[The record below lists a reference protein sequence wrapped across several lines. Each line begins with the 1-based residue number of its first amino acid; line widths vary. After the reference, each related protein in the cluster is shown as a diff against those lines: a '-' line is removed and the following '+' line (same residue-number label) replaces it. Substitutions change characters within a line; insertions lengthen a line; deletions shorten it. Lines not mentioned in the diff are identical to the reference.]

1 MNKILNIT
9 ILLISLFAIDWYL
22 WGAVKLILHR
32 FSTISKKIISAVYWA
47 ISMLSLLACISLFM
61 FPPEN
66 MGTNFRFL
74 LFVGLVLPYL
84 SKVFAILFVL
94 TDDIRRSAQWVY
106 RKLVPE
112 KKTVLAPVLPQPD
125 AVIPPRDNG
134 VKIPRSQF
142 MVQASL
148 VAGGTLFSTFG
159 FGIISGA
166 HDYRIR
172 RVSLPLKNLPSAF
185 HGIRIAQISDVH
197 TGSFYNKTAVMGGVE
212 MLLREKP
219 DVVFFTGD
227 LVNDKSSEVKDYFDI
242 FSKVKAPMGVYSTLG
257 NHDYGDYARW
267 KSADAKRQNLK
278 DMHEAHR
285 LMGWRL
291 LLDENIPLTVD
302 NEQIG
307 IIGVENWGLGF
318 AQYGS
323 LEKAYRGTQDYPV
336 KLLLSHDPTHWKS
349 QVVTNYQSVDVM
361 FAGHTHGMQ
370 FGVELPGFRWS
381 PSQYR
386 YEHWAGLYQKDEQYL
401 YVNRGFGYIGYPG
414 RVGILPE
421 ITIMELVKA

>member
-1 MNKILNIT
+1 MNKIINLS
-9 ILLISLFAIDWYL
+9 ILLLSMCAIDWYL
-22 WGAVKLILHR
+22 WGAVKLTLHR
-32 FSTISKKIISAVYWA
+32 FSSVSKKVLSVTYWLVT
-47 ISMLSLLACISLFM
+47 ILSLAACAYLFIL
-61 FPPEN
+61 PPES
-66 MGTNFRFL
+66 MGTNFRFF

-84 SKVFAILFVL
+84 SKLFALLFLL
-94 TDDIRRSAQWVY
+94 TDDIWRVAQWVY
-106 RKLVPE
+106 TKLIPS
-112 KKTVLAPVLPQPD
+112 KKTAVAAIPVQN
-125 AVIPPRDNG
+125 DNST
-134 VKIPRSQF
+134 KIPRSQF
-142 MVQASL
+142 MAQASL
-148 VAGGTLFSTFG
+148 IAGGTLFSTFG

-197 TGSFYNKTAVMGGVE
+197 TGSFYNKTAVMGGVD
-212 MLLREKP
+212 MLLGEKP

-227 LVNDKSSEVKDYFDI
+227 LVNDKAEEVKDYFEV
-242 FSKVKAPMGVYSTLG
+242 FSKVTAPLGVYSTLG

-267 KSADAKRQNLK
+267 KSADAKRKNLE

-291 LLDENIPLTVD
+291 LLDENVPLTVD

-323 LEKAYRGTQDYPV
+323 MEKAYRGTQDYPV
-336 KLLLSHDPTHWKS
+336 KLLLSHDPTHWKA
-349 QVVTNYQSVDVM
+349 QVVPDYKSVDVM

-401 YVNRGFGYIGYPG
+401 YVNRGYGYIGYPG